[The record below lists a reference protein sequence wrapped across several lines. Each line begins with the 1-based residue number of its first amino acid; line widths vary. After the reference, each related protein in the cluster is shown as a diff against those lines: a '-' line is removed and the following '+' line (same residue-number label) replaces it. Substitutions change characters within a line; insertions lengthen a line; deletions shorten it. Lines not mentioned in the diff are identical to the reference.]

1 MAASISGSAVGNW
14 TKTQKIVFRFFFV
27 FFIIQ
32 AVPLD
37 WKFYATLFSINWL
50 HPDLFSVLSLTRYS
64 PQFFPE
70 AALASWGFA
79 SFANWGLAFLL
90 AGIGAAVWS
99 FADKKTSNYELLY
112 YYLRVILRYR
122 LAIGIIAY
130 GFIKLFPLQIPPP
143 TLSELNTSYGDFYAW
158 KIYYLTTGMASN
170 HYESSLGLIEI
181 LGGLL
186 LLYRRTATIGAGLVA
201 TFVINVVMANFA
213 YHIGDHVYS
222 SYLLVIS
229 LFLLAYDVPRLY
241 DLFVSSKPAIANKFN
256 PGFTKSWQSY
266 ARLVAKYGFAIVIF
280 LFGIITYRT
289 YKTAAYVHPQNPGL
303 AGSAGFYNVREFRL
317 NNRLIP
323 YSTEDPDRWQNVV
336 FEKWNTL
343 SIRMNQPV
351 IINAL
356 LPNQDRFDGNYE
368 QSGNGG
374 RHFFSYKTDSLN
386 HVISLTNKNQP
397 GKAFSLHYKS
407 LNDSTIVLSGITE
420 NRDAVYAVL
429 EKINKKYLL
438 LQGRRKPVS
447 L

>member
-1 MAASISGSAVGNW
+1 MAVSISGSATGNW
-14 TKTQKIVFRFFFV
+14 TKTQRIVFRFFFV

-50 HPDLFSVLSLTRYS
+50 NPDLFSVLSLTRYS
-64 PQFFPE
+64 PQFFSE
-70 AALASWGFA
+70 TDLASWGIA
-79 SFANWGLAFLL
+79 SFANWGVAFLL
-90 AGIGAAVWS
+90 AAVCAAVWS
-99 FADKKTSNYELLY
+99 FADTQNRNYDLLY

-130 GFIKLFPLQIPPP
+130 GFVKLFPLQIPPP

-213 YHIGDHVYS
+213 YHVGDHVYS
-222 SYLLVIS
+222 TYLLVIS
-229 LFLLAYDVPRLY
+229 LFLVAYDVPRLY
-241 DLFVSSKPAIANKFN
+241 ALFVSSKPAIANKFN
-256 PGFTKSWQSY
+256 PVFAKRWHSS
-266 ARLVAKYGFAIVIF
+266 ARLAAKYVFVIVVF
-280 LFGIITYRT
+280 LVGMITYQT
-289 YKTAAYVHPQNPGL
+289 YETAPYVHPKNPGL
-303 AGSAGFYNVREFRL
+303 AGSAGFYNVREFKL

-343 SIRMNQPV
+343 SIKMNQQV
-351 IINAL
+351 IINAS
-356 LPNQDRFDGNYE
+356 LPNQDRFEGDYE
-368 QSGNGG
+368 QAGNGG

-397 GKAFSLHYKS
+397 EKAFSLHYKS

-438 LQGRRKPVS
+438 LKGRRKPVS